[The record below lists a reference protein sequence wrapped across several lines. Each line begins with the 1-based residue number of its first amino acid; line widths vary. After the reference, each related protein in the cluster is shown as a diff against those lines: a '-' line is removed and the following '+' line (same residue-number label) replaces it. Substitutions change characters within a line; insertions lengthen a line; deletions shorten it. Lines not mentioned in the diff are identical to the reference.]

1 MRVRGLPAFAVKAI
15 QCMFAFPFKDFKL
28 SVFARSV
35 ELGAQG
41 VATAGPSKLVGI
53 ASVRCV
59 FGIAFARPDDP
70 KSSGVPTPLMRMQ
83 ALACDSILPASFGR
97 GFAILTWVRLSFP
110 LKQGFIDFFCSF

>member
-1 MRVRGLPAFAVKAI
+1 
-15 QCMFAFPFKDFKL
+15 MFAFPFKDFKL

-59 FGIAFARPDDP
+59 FGIAFA
-70 KSSGVPTPLMRMQ
+70 
-83 ALACDSILPASFGR
+83 
-97 GFAILTWVRLSFP
+97 
-110 LKQGFIDFFCSF
+110 